1 MLTGV
6 GFIINIDIWP
16 DDCPYNHFFLVYR
29 YGDTVAEVDG
39 RTYPQKP
46 DVVEQY
52 GVRVFGP

>member
-1 MLTGV
+1 MES
-6 GFIINIDIWP
+6 FPI
-16 DDCPYNHFFLVYR
+16 